1 MALSYCFPFSCDS
14 IVFHARH
21 LRAVILQVRRIDE
34 NSRKFWITWC
44 EIQRLGKAWQS
55 SSKRRVLQYIT
66 MKRGASNAVLIVNF
80 RDANMQNL
88 DQPPKKIFPRSF
100 QQILNLEINQPP

>member
-1 MALSYCFPFSCDS
+1 MQGISVLLFL
-14 IVFHARH
+14 VR
-21 LRAVILQVRRIDE
+21 LR
-34 NSRKFWITWC
+34 RKFPEVLDNLVWDP
-44 EIQRLGKAWQS
+44 KAWQS
-55 SSKRRVLQYIT
+55 EHGSSKRRVLQYIT

-88 DQPPKKIFPRSF
+88 DQPQTSQKIFPRSF